1 MLLLVSK
8 SVFYLWISGSNQTT
22 SNLLLCFPPCLK
34 IGFGCSNISSA
45 LYFKNKDEDLAC
57 PVVLCVDLN
66 RFYFDVSLYSMLMAR
81 QNIFPAPCL
90 KRRTGRAYYDLWLFM
105 FQIRTALDG
114 QTAFKIVS
122 NFSSLSIL
130 SSKHILQNYDF
141 LALCLKITKYGLYI
155 LRSFCLKMI
164 QMRVHVWIGIWNDLK
179 YLFGTSLC
187 SPLDRFARSECFMA
201 LSQNST
207 RETPCSILLS
217 PQK

>member
-1 MLLLVSK
+1 M
-8 SVFYLWISGSNQTT
+8 
-22 SNLLLCFPPCLK
+22 
-34 IGFGCSNISSA
+34 
-45 LYFKNKDEDLAC
+45 
-57 PVVLCVDLN
+57 
-66 RFYFDVSLYSMLMAR
+66 
-81 QNIFPAPCL
+81 
-90 KRRTGRAYYDLWLFM
+90 
-105 FQIRTALDG
+105 
-114 QTAFKIVS
+114 
-122 NFSSLSIL
+122 SLSIQCWWHARISSRPPVLNDVQGGHIMTFGYLCFKYVQL
-130 SSKHILQNYDF
+130 SMARPAFKMTSDFSVFPSSAQKHILQNYDF